1 MRVPG
6 VGAHRRMVEAM
17 TKKKQLGSRP
27 IHHSPLFW
35 AGAILFLAAIVIYVF
50 TDDLSLRPSA
60 R

>member
-1 MRVPG
+1 
-6 VGAHRRMVEAM
+6 MVEAM

-35 AGAILFLAAIVIYVF
+35 AGAVLFLAAIVIYVF